1 MLFKYKL
8 KTKYSKINEIVTF
21 FFAFQLISLTK
32 YWDNSLIKKQKI
44 EYTNKISNQGL
55 SILTAA

>member
-1 MLFKYKL
+1 L
-8 KTKYSKINEIVTF
+8 KINKIVTF
-21 FFAFQLISLTK
+21 FCFSINKFDK
-32 YWDNSLIKKQKI
+32 YWDNSLIQKQKI